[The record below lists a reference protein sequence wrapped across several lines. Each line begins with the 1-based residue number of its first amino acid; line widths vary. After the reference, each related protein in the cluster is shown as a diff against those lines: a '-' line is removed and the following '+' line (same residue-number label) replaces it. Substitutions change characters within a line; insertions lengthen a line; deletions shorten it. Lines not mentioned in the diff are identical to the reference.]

1 MEAKM
6 ADEYDVSA
14 IPFTEEKSQQPAS
27 DMSKSVMSPD
37 YRSRDS
43 FGAQQLG
50 GLAGALTL
58 GGIATAVGTP
68 LLGIPASAVG
78 AGIGGFLGETYEQY
92 SRGEKPSVSLATDAG
107 IEEASWDLGGNL
119 VLKGLGKTLRFGADK
134 LGFTAKDAPD
144 ANKAAESF
152 LQKYG
157 SSLPASQ
164 RTGKNIFS
172 ALEGITMT
180 PVTYGIFK
188 EKEKEIQDALMTG
201 SQDILKSLVK
211 SPELDMALRTNTSS
225 QYSSGQILQNFIKQ
239 GEESLSKSVD
249 PIYKDIFT
257 DKASK
262 VSMFNVKSFADK
274 LLAEPS
280 ALTKGQKSI
289 LEEMK
294 LLPTELDVPTLH
306 QIRSR
311 WLAEN
316 RDKYSSKVSS
326 EKDSR
331 ASTTISELISKFDQ
345 AMDFSANKTLKGD
358 TLKRYR
364 DVTNTYRQGIQG
376 LQTDAIQEALTK
388 NAEEVGGY
396 LFAAGKETPILDL
409 FKSVTAASNLSKKP
423 ANEIIDALRYGYLE
437 AMVGTPENMLK
448 FAKNL
453 EQDKAFANTYNR
465 LFSNTP
471 QDAAIKQMNEGA
483 KLGLVEAK
491 AMPGLN
497 YRTTT
502 AALNIATPLAGLGIG
517 YYFLLSP
524 EQQQKVTDN
533 LGSAAIAG
541 GSLVLSQR
549 TLAKALLDPK
559 GAKAIKYLSTARDK
573 LTSPTAFTKLVI
585 EPLTNIITAEEK
597 EQYPFGKP
605 SSKDEFDV
613 SNVPLK

>member
-14 IPFTEEKSQQPAS
+14 IPFAEGKTQVPPL

-37 YRSRDS
+37 YRPRDA
-43 FGAQQLG
+43 FGAQELG
-50 GLAGALTL
+50 GLGGALTF
-58 GGIATAVGTP
+58 GAIGTAVGGP
-68 LLGIPASAVG
+68 FLGIPASGFG
-78 AGIGGFLGETYEQY
+78 AGVGGFLGETFEQY

-107 IEEASWDLGGNL
+107 IEEAAWDLGGNL

-144 ANKAAESF
+144 ANKAAEAF
-152 LQKYG
+152 LQQYG

-180 PVTYGIFK
+180 PATYDIFRA
-188 EKEKEIQDALMTG
+188 KEKEIQDALEAG
-201 SQDILKSLVK
+201 SKDILKSLAK
-211 SPELDMALRTNTSS
+211 SPELDMALRTNTSA

-239 GEESLSKSVD
+239 GEDSLSKAVD
-249 PIYKDIFT
+249 PLYRDIFT
-257 DKASK
+257 DKASR
-262 VSMFNVKSFADK
+262 VSMFSVKQFADK
-274 LLAEPS
+274 LLSDPA
-280 ALTKGQKSI
+280 ALTKGQRSI
-289 LEEMK
+289 LEEMRA
-294 LLPTELDVPTLH
+294 LPPQVDVPLLH

-316 RDKYSSKVSS
+316 RDKYSSRVSS

-331 ASTTISELISKFDQ
+331 AAGTISDFISKFDQ
-345 AMDFSANKTLKGD
+345 AMDFSANRTLSKD
-358 TLKRYR
+358 SLAKYR
-364 DVTNTYRQGIQG
+364 QVTNTYRKGIQG
-376 LQTDAIQEALTK
+376 LQTEAIQDALTK
-388 NAEEVGGY
+388 NPEEVGGF
-396 LFAAGKETPILDL
+396 LFGSGKETPIKDL
-409 FKSVTAASNLSKKP
+409 FKSVTAASNLSGKP
-423 ANEIIDALRYGYLE
+423 SKEIFDALRYGYLE
-437 AMVGTPENMLK
+437 AMVNTPENMLK

-465 LFSNTP
+465 LFSGTS

-491 AMPGLN
+491 PMAGLN
-497 YRTTT
+497 YRTTA
-502 AALNIATPLAGLGIG
+502 AALNVVAPTVGLG
-517 YYFLLSP
+517 YYFLLTP
-524 EQQQKVTDN
+524 EQQQKITDN
-533 LGSAAIAG
+533 LGSAAVAG

-573 LTSPTAFTKLVI
+573 LTSPTAFTKLVV
-585 EPLTNIITAEEK
+585 EPLSNIITAEEK
-597 EQYPFGKP
+597 PIQLR
-605 SSKDEFDV
+605 DVQNEFDV
-613 SNVPLK
+613 SNFPIK

>member
-14 IPFTEEKSQQPAS
+14 IPFTEEKPQQPAS

-37 YRSRDS
+37 YRSRDA

-58 GGIATAVGTP
+58 GGIATAFGTP
-68 LLGIPASAVG
+68 LLAIPASAVG

-92 SRGEKPSVSLATDAG
+92 SKGEKPSVSLATDAG

-134 LGFTAKDAPD
+134 LGFTSKDAPD

-152 LQKYG
+152 LQQYG

-180 PVTYGIFK
+180 PATYDIFK
-188 EKEKEIQDALMTG
+188 AKEKEIQEALMTG

-211 SPELDMALRTNTSS
+211 SPEFDMALRTNTSS

-239 GEESLSKSVD
+239 GEESLSKLVD

-294 LLPTELDVPTLH
+294 VLPTELDVPTLH

-364 DVTNTYRQGIQG
+364 DVTKTYREGIQG

-396 LFAAGKETPILDL
+396 LFAAGKETPTLDL

-437 AMVGTPENMLK
+437 AMVSTPENMLK

-465 LFSNTP
+465 LFGNTA

-483 KLGLVEAK
+483 KLGLIEAK

-497 YRTTT
+497 YRTTA
-502 AALNIATPLAGLGIG
+502 AALNVVAPTVGLG

-573 LTSPTAFTKLVI
+573 LTSPTAFTKLVV
-585 EPLTNIITAEEK
+585 EPLSNIISAEEK